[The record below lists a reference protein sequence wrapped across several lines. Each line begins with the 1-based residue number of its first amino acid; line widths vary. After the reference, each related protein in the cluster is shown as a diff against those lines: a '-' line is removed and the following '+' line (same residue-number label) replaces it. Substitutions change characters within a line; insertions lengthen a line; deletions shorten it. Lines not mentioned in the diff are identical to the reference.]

1 MTTVTM
7 ADLMSF
13 KMTDLQQVLAAGVK
27 EDILKFLTC
36 WGLTIKSGKIVPA
49 EDSKAAWDDVYE
61 YFDKKQLVRKISLNS
76 AFLGAF
82 VW

>member
-1 MTTVTM
+1 M

-13 KMTDLQQVLAAGVK
+13 KIADLQQVLAAGVK
-27 EDILKFLTC
+27 EDILKFLTR
-36 WGLTIKSGKIVPA
+36 WGLTIKTGKIVPA
-49 EDSKAAWDDVYE
+49 EDSKAAWGDVYE

>member
-13 KMTDLQQVLAAGVK
+13 KMADLQQVLAAGVK
-27 EDILKFLTC
+27 EDILKFLTR
-36 WGLTIKSGKIVPA
+36 WGLAIKSGKVVPA
-49 EDSKAAWDDVYE
+49 EDSKAAWGDVYE

>member
-13 KMTDLQQVLAAGVK
+13 KMADLQQVLAAGVK
-27 EDILKFLTC
+27 EDILKFLTR
-36 WGLTIKSGKIVPA
+36 WGLVIKSGKIVPA

>member
-1 MTTVTM
+1 MVTM
-7 ADLMSF
+7 KDLTNFRIDELKS
-13 KMTDLQQVLAAGVK
+13 VLSSGHK
-27 EDILKFLTC
+27 SEIINFLSK
-36 WGLTIKSGKIVPA
+36 WGLTVKQGKICPSD
-49 EDSKAAWDDVYE
+49 ESKTAWDDVYE

>member
-13 KMTDLQQVLAAGVK
+13 KMTDLQQVLAAGGK
-27 EDILKFLTC
+27 EDILKFLTR
-36 WGLTIKSGKIVPA
+36 WGLAIKSGKIVPA
-49 EDSKAAWDDVYE
+49 EDSKAAWGDVYE

>member
-1 MTTVTM
+1 MVTM
-7 ADLMSF
+7 KDLINF
-13 KMTDLQQVLAAGVK
+13 RIDDLKSVLSSGNK
-27 EDILKFLTC
+27 SEIINFLSK
-36 WGLTIKSGKIVPA
+36 WGLTVKQGEICPSD
-49 EDSKAAWDDVYE
+49 ESKTAWDDVYE

>member
-13 KMTDLQQVLAAGVK
+13 KMTDLQQVLATGVK
-27 EDILKFLTC
+27 EDILKFLTR
-36 WGLTIKSGKIVPA
+36 WGLAIKSGKIVPA
-49 EDSKAAWDDVYE
+49 EDSKAAWGDVYE

>member
-7 ADLMSF
+7 SDLMSF
-13 KMTDLQQVLAAGVK
+13 KIADLQQVLAAGDK
-27 EDILKFLTC
+27 EDILKFLMR
-36 WGLTIKSGKIVPA
+36 WGLVIKSGKIVPA
-49 EDSKAAWDDVYE
+49 EDSKAAWGDVYE

>member
-1 MTTVTM
+1 
-7 ADLMSF
+7 MSF
-13 KMTDLQQVLAAGVK
+13 KMADLQQVLAAGVK
-27 EDILKFLTC
+27 EDILKFLTR
-36 WGLTIKSGKIVPA
+36 WGLAIKSGKIVPA
-49 EDSKAAWDDVYE
+49 EDAKAAWGDVYE

>member
-1 MTTVTM
+1 M

-13 KMTDLQQVLAAGVK
+13 KIADLQQVLAAGVK
-27 EDILKFLTC
+27 EDILKFLTR
-36 WGLTIKSGKIVPA
+36 WGLTIKTCKIVPA
-49 EDSKAAWDDVYE
+49 EDSKAAWGDVYE

>member
-1 MTTVTM
+1 
-7 ADLMSF
+7 MSF
-13 KMTDLQQVLAAGVK
+13 KMADLQQVLATGVK
-27 EDILKFLTC
+27 EDILQFLTR

-49 EDSKAAWDDVYE
+49 EDSKAAWGDVYE